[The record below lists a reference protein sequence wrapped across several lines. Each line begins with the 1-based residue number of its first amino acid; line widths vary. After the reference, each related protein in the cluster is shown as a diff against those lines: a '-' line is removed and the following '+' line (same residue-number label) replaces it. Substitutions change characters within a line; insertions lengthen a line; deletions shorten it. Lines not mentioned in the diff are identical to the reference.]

1 MAYTFAQYRQ
11 SADYIQEK
19 IGGFIP
25 KVAMVLGSGLGFL
38 GDVVE
43 NPSPFP
49 MATFPTSRRPPPP
62 ATRDGWCSAT
72 WRAGRWP

>member
-1 MAYTFAQYRQ
+1 MAYTFAQYQ
-11 SADYIQEK
+11 ESADYIKEK

-43 NPSPFP
+43 NPIAIPYGQDRKS
-49 MATFPTSRRPPPP
+49 
-62 ATRDGWCSAT
+62 TRLNSSHIH
-72 WRAGRWP
+72 

>member
-38 GDVVE
+38 L
-43 NPSPFP
+43 SLIHI
-49 MATFPTSRRPPPP
+49 
-62 ATRDGWCSAT
+62 
-72 WRAGRWP
+72 